1 MGSLSFKGG
10 IHPEDKKELAE
21 NLPIEYLPAPER
33 VVIPLR
39 QHIGAP
45 CKPAVEVGDRV
56 KKGQLLGEAQGFVS
70 ANIHASLSGEVEAVG
85 PNNHPTGTPVEAVT
99 IVSDGQEEWHPEVK
113 PVGELEELTPEDI
126 RQAVWNAGIVG
137 MGGAAFPGHVK
148 LETPPDKPPIDTV
161 IINGAECEP
170 YLTADH
176 RLMLERPDD
185 VLYGL
190 KLMMKA
196 LGAETGIIGIEEN
209 KPDAVASMKKTVEG
223 EENIR
228 VASLHTKYPQGAEKM
243 LIYSTTRREVP
254 SGGLPLDVG
263 IVNHNVGTAVAV
275 TESVRQGKPLVERVI
290 TYTGPG
296 VKNPGNLKLRVGT
309 LVKDVL
315 EARGGL
321 RDETCRLIVGGPM
334 MGLAQ
339 TTAEVPVL
347 KGTSGILALTREEM
361 GVSPVE
367 EGDCIK
373 CSKCVD
379 ACPVQLVPT
388 FIAQASRYGLVD
400 RAERYHAMDCIEC
413 GSCSFICPAGIP
425 LTKLIREAK
434 GKITEKRKAEQG

>member
-1 MGSLSFKGG
+1 MKALSFKGG
-10 IHPEDKKELAE
+10 IYPHHNKESTE
-21 NLPIEYLPAPER
+21 GMPVEVLPGPER
-33 VVIPLR
+33 VVIPLH
-39 QHIGAP
+39 QHLGAP
-45 CKPAVEVGDRV
+45 CKPVVEAGDRV
-56 KKGQLLGEAQGFVS
+56 KKGQLLGEAQGYIS
-70 ANIHASLSGEVEAVG
+70 ANIHASLSGEVEMVG
-85 PNNHPTGTPVEAVT
+85 PYNHPAGSPVEAV
-99 IVSDGQEEWHPEVK
+99 IIASDGQEEWHPEVV
-113 PVGELEELTPEDI
+113 PVGELEEITPEEI
-126 RQAVWNAGIVG
+126 RRAVWSAGIVG

-148 LETPPDKPPIDTV
+148 LETPQDKPPVDTV

-170 YLTADH
+170 YLTGDH
-176 RLMLERPDD
+176 RLMLERPKD

-196 LGAETGIIGIEEN
+196 LRAEAGIIGIEEN
-209 KPDAVASMKKTVEG
+209 KPDAMEVMVKTVEG

-243 LIYSTTRREVP
+243 LIYSITRREVP

-263 IVNHNVGTAVAV
+263 VINHNVGTAVAV
-275 TESVRQGKPLVERVI
+275 TEAVRQGKPLVERVV

-309 LVKDVL
+309 LLKDVIR
-315 EARGGL
+315 ERNGL
-321 RDETCRLIVGGPM
+321 REETSRVIMGGPM

-339 TTAEVPVL
+339 TNDNVPVL
-347 KGTSGILALTREEM
+347 KGTGGILALTREEL
-361 GVSPVE
+361 GSPAAE
-367 EGDCIK
+367 ADCIK
-373 CSKCVD
+373 CGRCVD
-379 ACPVQLVPT
+379 VCPVQLAAT
-388 FIAQASRYGLVD
+388 LIAHSYKYGLTD